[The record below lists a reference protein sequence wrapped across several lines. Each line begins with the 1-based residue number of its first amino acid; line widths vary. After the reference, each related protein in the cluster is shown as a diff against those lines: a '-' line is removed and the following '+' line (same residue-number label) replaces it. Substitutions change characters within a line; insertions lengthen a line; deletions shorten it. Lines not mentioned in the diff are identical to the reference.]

1 MRGGANIRYSRIAN
15 ITDAGFFVNG
25 GRLRGPDDRFALLR
39 LGPRGRA
46 QAPAEP
52 ALFYVG

>member
-1 MRGGANIRYSRIAN
+1 MG
-15 ITDAGFFVNG
+15 
-25 GRLRGPDDRFALLR
+25 LQLGPDDRFALLR
-39 LGPRGRA
+39 LDPRARTLLRGRA